1 MRPEKYR
8 SASEGVKTVSSAT
21 NIDGDGALV
30 APETNVIPFPGIR
43 KERLKA
49 RLRVYADHVVVD
61 RAIVDQ
67 VENLDEVKRQL
78 DEVYAERLKVEG
90 RSTFFGDPM
99 RTPPVFD
106 KRSASSR
113 EITVFTSVNPLSKRI
128 ELRGN
133 ELDTTSN
140 ANFWRGSAERVRV
153 SGVKQLA
160 ELIKQ
165 FNPRQALSTG
175 TLLVRLPDKVRVTT
189 KEHLRNGVARPDVI
203 ARSKEYIEY
212 RPEQPGFVLLDADAK
227 GMPDTVAAR
236 IEQRGG
242 FYRTLCSILPVLA
255 NVARVERRSTSSGL
269 SRTDTNEPLPGKQN
283 LHVYIEAKDA
293 SDAERFLRVLHGR
306 CWLAGYGWGMLD
318 EAGKFLERS
327 PIDRVVGSPER
338 LVFEGAPILK
348 GPLRQEG
355 RDPVAIEGSV
365 LDTVTAC
372 PDLTDDELEQVNRF
386 KAAERR
392 RLKPEATKVRNAYVK
407 REAKKIVA
415 RNPEITMRAARRA
428 IRLQAVDSILL
439 PHIKL
444 QFDDK
449 NFAGCT
455 VADVLEDPQRFERA
469 TLADPVAGIGYGRC
483 KAMVLLHWD
492 DGTPWINSYAH
503 HGRKYQLKYDAVTV
517 RKAIDQVDKEKLV
530 NAFVGLAAVAELS
543 KREAG
548 DLCDLVAERSGINRS
563 TIATKLKVARDS
575 RLKPAEP
582 TYPAKRYAAP
592 DMPRAELRRIATE
605 FFFDEVCMPE
615 DRSDGLGRVPY
626 QTIGYDNYFPHDA
639 WMVIAELGLGK
650 TRIVIEVSSV
660 WKRQVDV
667 GPIIYAVPTLD
678 LADEIAKQ
686 YVQRGLDAR
695 VFRGR
700 GALDPEH
707 FDPAKADDDQ
717 IQMCL
722 NPDAVELA
730 LKAHADIYA
739 TCCKSKGEKCRFSD
753 QCGYLRQM
761 PEKGDQPDV
770 WVIAADMLF
779 HAQPALGDAS
789 CLIIDES
796 FWEKG
801 LRGIGDDRWSIEIDD
816 LIAPVPAVHDFYDDA
831 TMRISDRNLLA
842 QALLRQQGVGGV
854 ERSRFADFSEQECHE
869 IIRREWDYLR
879 ELGRPLHPGM
889 SASEIKKLKNNDTLE
904 AIGLTR
910 RVIKIWQEVQNMIR
924 HPEIAVSG
932 SLIIKQKKKAR
943 HVAWRGV
950 ADFTDQFIVPTLMLD
965 ATPPGLS
972 IIHVYNAR
980 AKIVADLSVAMPSS
994 VHTKQFLGS
1003 PSSSSKL
1010 KGSKKHRDSVLCSI
1024 LQQWLELCRP
1034 ETLITCQ
1041 KDFEEWLQEQKLP
1054 DNIHTLHFNNLAG
1067 IDKYKGV
1074 RLHFTIGRTAPGR
1087 LAPES
1092 VAAAI
1097 TGKQPKM
1104 VDDPNDFWY
1113 PLIKRGIRL
1122 TDGSGILVM
1131 GEQHPDPLVE
1141 AVRWQQTEAQ
1151 LVQANGRS
1159 RGINRDDKTPLTR
1172 VFLFDTCLPETVDEV
1187 LQWEKP
1193 SLLIKTAVEGFMLT
1207 SPADLVKVRPD
1218 LWPNTRT
1225 ADRTI
1230 EAGVPVLPGFVQ
1242 VNYKLAGSKR
1252 KSRIGWFDLGIV
1264 PDPIAWLRE
1273 RLGSPVRQG

>member
-1 MRPEKYR
+1 M
-8 SASEGVKTVSSAT
+8 
-21 NIDGDGALV
+21 
-30 APETNVIPFPGIR
+30 
-43 KERLKA
+43 
-49 RLRVYADHVVVD
+49 
-61 RAIVDQ
+61 
-67 VENLDEVKRQL
+67 
-78 DEVYAERLKVEG
+78 
-90 RSTFFGDPM
+90 
-99 RTPPVFD
+99 
-106 KRSASSR
+106 
-113 EITVFTSVNPLSKRI
+113 
-128 ELRGN
+128 
-133 ELDTTSN
+133 
-140 ANFWRGSAERVRV
+140 
-153 SGVKQLA
+153 
-160 ELIKQ
+160 
-165 FNPRQALSTG
+165 
-175 TLLVRLPDKVRVTT
+175 
-189 KEHLRNGVARPDVI
+189 
-203 ARSKEYIEY
+203 
-212 RPEQPGFVLLDADAK
+212 LLDADAK
-227 GMPDTVAAR
+227 GMPDRVAAR

-242 FYRTLCSILPVLA
+242 FYQMLCSILPALA
-255 NVARVERRSTSSGL
+255 YVARVERRSTSSGL

-293 SDAERFLRVLHGR
+293 SDAERFLRVLHDR
-306 CWLAGYGWGMLD
+306 CWLAEYGWGMLD

-355 RDPVAIEGSV
+355 CDPVAIEGSV

-407 REAKKIVA
+407 RKAKKIVA

-428 IRLQAVDSILL
+428 IKLQAVDGILL

-503 HGRKYQLKYDAVTV
+503 HGRKYQLKYDAATV
-517 RKAIDQVDKEKLV
+517 RKAIDQADKEKLA

-592 DMPRAELRRIATE
+592 DVPRAELRRIATE
-605 FFFDEVCMPE
+605 FFFDEVSAPE
-615 DRSDGLGRVPY
+615 EPTDDEIIKNLRKFAYENRR
-626 QTIGYDNYFPHDA
+626 YDSKFPHDA

-667 GPIIYAVPTLD
+667 GPIGYAVPTLG
-678 LADEIAKQ
+678 LAEEVAKRYREQ
-686 YVQRGLDAR
+686 GIDAR

-700 GALDPEH
+700 GAPDPEH
-707 FDPAKADDDQ
+707 LDPAKADEDQ
-717 IQMCL
+717 IKMCQNL
-722 NPDAVELA
+722 DAVELA

-739 TCCKSKGEKCRFSD
+739 TCCKSKGRKCRFADRCS
-753 QCGYLRQM
+753 YLGQE
-761 PEKGDQPDV
+761 PEQGDEPDV
-770 WVIAADMLF
+770 WVFAADMLF
-779 HAQPALGDAS
+779 HTNRVLKGLS

-801 LRGIGDDRWSIEIDD
+801 LRGLSDERWSIEIDD
-816 LIAPVPAVHDFYDDA
+816 LIAPEPAVHDFCDDA

-842 QALLRQQGVGGV
+842 QALLRQHGVGGV
-854 ERSRFADFSEQECHE
+854 ERRHFADFSEQECHE
-869 IIRREWDYLR
+869 IIRREWNYLR

-889 SASEIKKLKNNDTLE
+889 SAAEIKELKKDKLID
-904 AIGLTR
+904 AMGLTR
-910 RVIKIWQEVQNMIR
+910 RIIRILEEVRNIIRDPEITVSGGLVIKER
-924 HPEIAVSG
+924 KG
-932 SLIIKQKKKAR
+932 GKRL
-943 HVAWRGV
+943 VAWRGV
-950 ADFTDQFIVPTLMLD
+950 ADFTEQFMVPTLMMD
-965 ATPPGLS
+965 ATMPGLS
-972 IIHVYNAR
+972 IIHVYNPR
-980 AKIVADLSVAMPSS
+980 AKIVADLSVAMPPS
-994 VHTKQFLGS
+994 VYTKQILGA
-1003 PSSSSKL
+1003 PTSSSKL
-1010 KGSKKHRDSVLCSI
+1010 KGSEKHRDSVLCSI
-1024 LQQWLELCRP
+1024 LQQWLELGRP

-1041 KDFEEWLQEQKLP
+1041 KDFEEWLQERKLP
-1054 DNIHTLHFNNLAG
+1054 DSIHTLHFNNLAG

-1087 LAPES
+1087 LAAES
-1092 VAAAI
+1092 VAAAL
-1097 TGKQPKM
+1097 TGKQPIT
-1104 VDDPNDFWY
+1104 VDDPNDFWFG
-1113 PLIKRGIRL
+1113 PPVKRGIRL
-1122 TDGSGILVM
+1122 ADGSGIEVM
-1131 GEQHPDPLVE
+1131 GEQHPDHLGE
-1141 AVRWQQTEAQ
+1141 AARWQQTEAQ
-1151 LVQANGRS
+1151 QVQANGRS
-1159 RGINRDDKTPLTR
+1159 RGINRNNETPLIR

-1187 LQWEKP
+1187 LRWEKP

-1207 SPADLVKVRPD
+1207 SPADMVKVRSD
-1218 LWPNTRT
+1218 LWKYKSA

-1230 EAGVPVLPGFVQ
+1230 EAGMPVLPGFVR
-1242 VNYKLAGSKR
+1242 VNYQLAGARQKPR
-1252 KSRIGWFDLGIV
+1252 IAYFDPSRI
-1264 PDPIAWLRE
+1264 PDPVAWLRE
-1273 RLGSPVRQG
+1273 RLGPLANTFLGKLA